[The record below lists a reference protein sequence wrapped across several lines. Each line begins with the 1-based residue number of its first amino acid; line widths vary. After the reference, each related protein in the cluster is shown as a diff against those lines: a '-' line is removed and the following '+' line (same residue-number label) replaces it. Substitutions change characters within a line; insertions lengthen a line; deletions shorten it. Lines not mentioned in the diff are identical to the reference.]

1 MPTDQ
6 RKPTPQMM
14 REARRIEAAANR
26 AVRKAVATTPV
37 RAARKI
43 RKAA

>member
-1 MPTDQ
+1 MPSDQ

-26 AVRKAVATTPV
+26 AVRKAVAATPA
-37 RAARKI
+37 RAPRKV